1 MRHVILS
8 YFLGRKLIQ
17 LGRSFSLRIR
27 LAKNIYHAYS
37 CGSIRISRPGYLFVD
52 CRYECGSVRVISL
65 RLTDKIV
72 ACIP

>member
-1 MRHVILS
+1 MRHVIPS

-52 CRYECGSVRVISL
+52 CRYECESVRVISL